1 MVERPS
7 PAPPCIFGGDY
18 KLPLPGNGSELAK
31 DLALEAF
38 EFVKQDP
45 NGRSDF
51 HVAEEILGIVVR
63 HRTVSALADK
73 RLLLSGRVA
82 VARPRGVYSGLLN
95 R

>member
-1 MVERPS
+1 M
-7 PAPPCIFGGDY
+7 
-18 KLPLPGNGSELAK
+18 PLPGNGSELAK

-51 HVAEEILGIVVR
+51 YVAEEILGIVVR
-63 HRTVSALADK
+63 HRLADK
-73 RLLLSGRVA
+73 RLLLSGRVP

-95 R
+95 G